1 LVAQTC
7 RLLDVIGTVDRDDL
21 AISARKGVVTV
32 RRGKGERY
40 RQVPLNAEV
49 RDALDA
55 WLDKRADLP
64 GSNGPALFL
73 SVQRRRLSTRA
84 IDLALRRLGQQAD
97 VELSAHTLRHTDAAT
112 VGWTP
117 TRPKSSGSFLP
128 GGRNSPLE
136 LVAGLVLSRPPAHDR
151 PGRPAPAG
159 RAGHGAASA
168 LDRVREVARRDKGA
182 RFTALLHHV
191 DGANRNC
198 PELLTETA
206 HPERSPE

>member
-7 RLLDVIGTVDRDDL
+7 RLLDVISTVDRDDL

-73 SVQRRRLSTRA
+73 CVQGQRLSTRA
-84 IDLALRRLGQQAD
+84 IDLALRRLG
-97 VELSAHTLRHTDAAT
+97 
-112 VGWTP
+112 
-117 TRPKSSGSFLP
+117 
-128 GGRNSPLE
+128 
-136 LVAGLVLSRPPAHDR
+136 
-151 PGRPAPAG
+151 
-159 RAGHGAASA
+159 
-168 LDRVREVARRDKGA
+168 
-182 RFTALLHHV
+182 
-191 DGANRNC
+191 
-198 PELLTETA
+198 
-206 HPERSPE
+206 